1 MHRSVATAAV
11 FFAGLLP
18 AATSPAPPPAAAWK
32 TIDLVSASCGSAA
45 PAKIT
50 LQIPPGYVVRTSAK
64 GLTAGCLWGTS
75 KDLALVLGES
85 EATFDRVESGVFQAR
100 LTTTVEFDPTSGKFT
115 DEENLGGLF
124 GRAGVGGASVVRRTL
139 GGVPAIVVTG
149 RGPNGAA
156 LFLLYLAIPRGSAA
170 EVLLVNFHAP
180 VNPGASRPD
189 LEIWRR
195 FVASVRTSK

>member
-1 MHRSVATAAV
+1 MILLAVVLAAKSATA
-11 FFAGLLP
+11 P
-18 AATSPAPPPAAAWK
+18 AAPSAWK
-32 TIDLVSASCGSAA
+32 TIDVVSATCGSAA
-45 PAKIT
+45 PAKLT
-50 LQIPPGYVVRTSAK
+50 LQIPPGYLVRTSAK

-100 LTTTVEFDPTSGKFT
+100 LTTTVEFDPASGKFT

-139 GGVPAIVVTG
+139 GGVPAIAVTG

-156 LFLLYLAIPRGSAA
+156 LFLLYLAIPRGASA

-180 VNPGASRPD
+180 VNPGAARPD
-189 LEIWRR
+189 LETWKR
-195 FVASVRTSK
+195 FVASVRTAR